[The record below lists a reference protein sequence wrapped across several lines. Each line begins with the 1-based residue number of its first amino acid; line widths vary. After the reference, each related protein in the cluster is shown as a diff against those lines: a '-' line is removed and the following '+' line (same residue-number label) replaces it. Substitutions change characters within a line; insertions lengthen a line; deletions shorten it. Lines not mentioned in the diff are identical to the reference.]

1 LIGAFILAA
10 AIEKHGLHRR
20 IALGFLRFF
29 EKNPKIFTLGIMSS
43 CAFLSFIMPEHGVA
57 ALFVP
62 IIIPILIATQVVPRQ
77 SNFGKISMLRIA
89 YGCSIGSLGTLV
101 GGARDPLTIGIL
113 SDLSPPI
120 NVTFFDWCL
129 YAMPVVFITL
139 PLVWIVLQFT
149 FPIELKDISN
159 AKK

>member
-1 LIGAFILAA
+1 
-10 AIEKHGLHRR
+10 
-20 IALGFLRFF
+20 
-29 EKNPKIFTLGIMSS
+29 
-43 CAFLSFIMPEHGVA
+43 
-57 ALFVP
+57 
-62 IIIPILIATQVVPRQ
+62 
-77 SNFGKISMLRIA
+77 MLRIA